1 VTIVKRNFFS
11 NIIGNSWIALL
22 NFVSIPIYIKYLGV
36 EAYGLIGFYSV
47 LQAIFLILDL
57 GFGATVTRELAKAS
71 EHPPEESST
80 GTLVK
85 TLEFLYWIIGILI
98 GTIIFFAAGLIVEK
112 FIKSSLPHSLLLN
125 CVRAMGVMIIFR
137 WPVSFYMGGLIGI
150 QRQLEFNILQCVV
163 ETIKVLGIILIFKF
177 VKQDVLYFFLW
188 QIVLSVIF
196 ISILHLLLWKHLNIK
211 NTTLDFSSLKK
222 VWVFSAG
229 VSGITI
235 VSILL
240 SQMDKIVLTRM
251 LSLQTF
257 SYYMIAYTAASSLS
271 RLSSPIAQAYYPQF
285 IKATAESN
293 EKVINNLYHSST
305 QLMTVL
311 IVPAALIV
319 SFFSFDL
326 LFFWTHS
333 LTTANAAQ
341 GILSVLVLGSAC
353 NSIVTIP
360 YHIQLAY
367 GWTKLSIYQNLI
379 SLIVLIPLLV
389 FLTYEFGAIGA
400 AYIWLI
406 LNLGYIVISQH
417 IMHNR
422 YLISE
427 KSKWYFSDI
436 LIPSLSALVVI
447 LIGKYIFGYI
457 TSQIGKIAFL
467 LILFLL
473 SSLAAISFTKFS
485 IKSFLFPKVV

>member
-1 VTIVKRNFFS
+1 VTIVRKNFFS

-57 GFGATVTRELAKAS
+57 GFGATVTRELARTN
-71 EHPPEESST
+71 ELIPEESTT

-85 TLEFLYWIIGILI
+85 TLEFIYWIIGVLI
-98 GTIIFFAAGLIVEK
+98 GMVIFFSANLIVEK
-112 FIKSSLPHSLLLN
+112 FIKSSLPHDLLLN
-125 CVRAMGVMIIFR
+125 CVRSMGVMIVFR

-150 QRQLEFNILQCVV
+150 QRQLEFNILQCAI
-163 ETIKVLGIILIFKF
+163 ETFKVLGVIFIF
-177 VKQDVLYFFLW
+177 EFIKQDILYFFLW
-188 QIVLSVIF
+188 QIVLAIVF
-196 ISILHLLLWKHLNIK
+196 ITILHSLLWKHLHFE
-211 NTTLDFSSLKK
+211 NTTLDLRSLEK

-271 RLSSPIAQAYYPQF
+271 RLSSPIVQAYYPQF
-285 IKATAESN
+285 INATTECD
-293 EKVINNLYHSST
+293 EKRISGLYHKST

-319 SFFSFDL
+319 SFFSYDL
-326 LFFWTHS
+326 LLFWTHS
-333 LTTANAAQ
+333 VDTAKAAQ
-341 GILSVLVLGSAC
+341 GILSILVLGSAC
-353 NSIVTIP
+353 NSIITIP

-367 GWTKLSIYQNLI
+367 GWTKLSIYQNII
-379 SLIVLIPLLV
+379 SLIVLIPLLI
-389 FLTYEFGAIGA
+389 FLTYKFQAVGA

-406 LNLGYIVISQH
+406 LNLGYIIISQH
-417 IMHNR
+417 FMHKR
-422 YLISE
+422 YLIYE
-427 KSKWYFSDI
+427 KSKWYWRDI
-436 LIPSLSALVVI
+436 MLPSISALLVI
-447 LIGKYIFGYI
+447 LVGRYFFGFI
-457 TSQIGKIAFL
+457 LSSGGKIIFL
-467 LILFLL
+467 IFLFVL
-473 SSLAAISFTKFS
+473 SSFAAVLFTTFS
-485 IKSFLFPKVV
+485 LKAVLPSKTI